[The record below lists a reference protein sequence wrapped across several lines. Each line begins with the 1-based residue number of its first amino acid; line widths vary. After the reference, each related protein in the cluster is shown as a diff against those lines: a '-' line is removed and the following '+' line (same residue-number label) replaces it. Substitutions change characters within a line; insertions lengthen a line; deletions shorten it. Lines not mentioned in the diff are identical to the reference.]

1 MDGRVPNK
9 GAVVGRVVVVVVA
22 DGTGLGPEFD
32 CCGVDAVLVL
42 GAVVVAVLLGRAF
55 VVVTLTRD
63 NDDDEDVAAALA
75 AAVSAPVVVGN
86 AVAELPPPLPPPLSP
101 GP

>member
-63 NDDDEDVAAALA
+63 NDDDEDVAA
-75 AAVSAPVVVGN
+75 VSAPVVVGN
-86 AVAELPPPLPPPLSP
+86 AVAELPTPLPPPPSP
-101 GP
+101 GR

>member
-32 CCGVDAVLVL
+32 CRGVDAVLVL

-63 NDDDEDVAAALA
+63 NDDDEDVAA
-75 AAVSAPVVVGN
+75 VSAPVVVGN